1 MKTNSS
7 ETNMHTHQ
15 LMEYG
20 NVDVFTFDIKRAETP
35 TRRRL
40 GLRRSQDREA
50 ASRSWVFLSCGSHH
64 LLRQSRP
71 VCAPTFVSQNCDRQG
86 SSFCLQE
93 SLLSYRK
100 ISVCMWFM
108 TANQVL
114 SFHSKILRR
123 NPALPH
129 KVPTSTAATALAAL
143 QKIQAHVSAPRP
155 KTACSLRIWVRLVY
169 F

>member
-1 MKTNSS
+1 
-7 ETNMHTHQ
+7 
-15 LMEYG
+15 
-20 NVDVFTFDIKRAETP
+20 
-35 TRRRL
+35 
-40 GLRRSQDREA
+40 
-50 ASRSWVFLSCGSHH
+50 
-64 LLRQSRP
+64 
-71 VCAPTFVSQNCDRQG
+71 
-86 SSFCLQE
+86 
-93 SLLSYRK
+93 
-100 ISVCMWFM
+100 MWFM

-129 KVPTSTAATALAAL
+129 KIPTSTAATALAAL